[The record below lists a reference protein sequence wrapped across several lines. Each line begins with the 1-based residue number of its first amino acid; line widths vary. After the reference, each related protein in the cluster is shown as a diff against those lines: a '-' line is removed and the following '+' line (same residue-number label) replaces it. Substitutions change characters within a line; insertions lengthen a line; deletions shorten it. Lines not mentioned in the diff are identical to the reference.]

1 MESLI
6 VPPAFSWFYISPLE
20 IKKIKTERL
29 NVPIPLFLTDS
40 VFLSLVQYHRR

>member
-20 IKKIKTERL
+20 IKEIKTKRR

-40 VFLSLVQYHRR
+40 VFLYPVQ